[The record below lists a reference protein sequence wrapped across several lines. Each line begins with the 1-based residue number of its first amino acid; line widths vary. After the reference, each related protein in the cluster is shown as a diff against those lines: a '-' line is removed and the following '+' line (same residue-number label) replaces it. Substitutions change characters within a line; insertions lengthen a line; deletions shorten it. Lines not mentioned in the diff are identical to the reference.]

1 MRKFSFKYYF
11 LLLFV
16 IGNLQVYTQI
26 NFVQNPSFEELDTC
40 AVGSFYRPPA
50 FWDTLRAGGGGR
62 PNICSICGP
71 YWLTVPTTGAYSYQI
86 ARTGNNY
93 VYYENWTSA
102 NIGLGFKFE
111 RSYVQNELKSVLQP
125 GHFYCVTFYTALMNE
140 SKYAITELGAYLDD
154 GSISSIPYGVSIAAP
169 QIKSP
174 AGVFLTDTL
183 GWTKVQGSFISSGT
197 ERFLTLGNFKTTAA
211 TTRTVMPPAGPS
223 YTNQASIALYYFDD
237 ISVIDIDLPAY
248 AGGHKGYFAGDS
260 VYLGRPREVGLDDA
274 CTWYKMPNTT
284 LAYDSAKAGIW
295 VKPVGT
301 ETYVLRQEICGNVKW
316 DTAYVY
322 PDAVGVK
329 EQVALDQALRIYPQP
344 SSTFINLELKQGPA
358 QNTQITLLNN
368 LGQAVLRK
376 EIQLGTQATSLD
388 IHALLS
394 GVYTL
399 QLIQTNNVCVR
410 RKIIVD

>member
-1 MRKFSFKYYF
+1 
-11 LLLFV
+11 
-16 IGNLQVYTQI
+16 
-26 NFVQNPSFEELDTC
+26 
-40 AVGSFYRPPA
+40 
-50 FWDTLRAGGGGR
+50 
-62 PNICSICGP
+62 
-71 YWLTVPTTGAYSYQI
+71 
-86 ARTGNNY
+86 
-93 VYYENWTSA
+93 
-102 NIGLGFKFE
+102 
-111 RSYVQNELKSVLQP
+111 
-125 GHFYCVTFYTALMNE
+125 MNE
-140 SKYAITELGAYLDD
+140 SKYAITEIGAYLDD
-154 GSISSIPYGVSIAAP
+154 GSVFTPFFGVSTKSP
-169 QIKSP
+169 QIVSP
-174 AGVFLTDTL
+174 TGFLLTDTL
-183 GWTKVQGSFISSGT
+183 GWLKVQGSFVANGT
-197 ERFLTLGNFKTTAA
+197 EKYLTLGNFKTTAA
-211 TTRTVMPPAGPS
+211 TTRSVMPTSPTFTYQRNVS
-223 YTNQASIALYYFDD
+223 EYYFDD

-248 AGGHKGYFAGDS
+248 AGGHKGCFAGDS

-274 CTWYKMPNTT
+274 CTWYKWPNLS
-284 LAYDSAKAGIW
+284 LAFDSAKAGIW

-410 RKIIVD
+410 RKIIVQ

>member
-16 IGNLQVYTQI
+16 IGNLQVYTQV

-40 AVGSFYRPPA
+40 SVGGFRIPPVS
-50 FWDTLRAGGGGR
+50 WDTLRAGGGGG
-62 PNICSICGP
+62 PQICSLCGP
-71 YWLTVPTTGAYSYQI
+71 NFLTIPTTGAGSYQV
-86 ARTGNNY
+86 AKSGHNY
-93 VYYENWTSA
+93 TYMQCWTSMTISA
-102 NIGLGFKFE
+102 NYHYE
-111 RSYVQNELKSVLQP
+111 RCYIQNRLVGTLQQ
-125 GHFYCVTFYTALMNE
+125 GHSYCVTYYTSLMNE
-140 SKYAITELGAYLDD
+140 SKYSITEIGAYLDD
-154 GSISSIPYGVSIAAP
+154 GSIATIPWGASTQSP
-169 QIKSP
+169 QVKSP
-174 AGVFLTDTL
+174 VGVLLTDTL
-183 GWTKVQGSFISSGT
+183 GWMKVQGSFVANGT
-197 ERFLTLGNFKTTAA
+197 ERYITLGNFKTTAA
-211 TTRTVMPPAGPS
+211 TTRSVMPTAPTFTYQRA
-223 YTNQASIALYYFDD
+223 IADYYFDD

-248 AGGHKGYFAGDS
+248 AGGHKGCFAGDS
-260 VYLGRPREVGLDDA
+260 VYLGRPREVGVDDA
-274 CTWYKMPNTT
+274 CTWYKLPNLS
-284 LAYDSAKAGIW
+284 LAFDSAKAGIW

-329 EQVALDQALRIYPQP
+329 EQVVLDQALRIYPQP

-410 RKIIVD
+410 RKIIVQ